1 MFKEKTH
8 SFLLLLLLAL
18 CAVASWQSQGLAQR
32 RRVQPA
38 GMGEAYSG
46 QAPAALNFV
55 MVGLG
60 GFRGLVTE
68 VLWFRVSR
76 LQMEGRYLEL
86 VQLANWITML
96 DPKASEGWTFNAWN
110 LAYNISV
117 MMNRPEDRLRW
128 VLNGI
133 SLLRDE
139 ALRFN
144 PRDAKLYREL
154 AWMYQHKIGEN
165 LDTAHAH
172 YKAFLLESLA
182 PCVNS
187 NGTVCVSE
195 TNRPVLARMRLDM
208 GQMVVLEKRYGSLDW
223 RMPETHA
230 LYWASLGLS
239 CAKETEVSLCEYAVN
254 QALMLGVLRGRFAGS
269 VSEKQWRAAP
279 NLGLALTAADALLKT
294 AQTRPSQHQTVVV
307 VRYLAKTIRM
317 ATKAGEDRLAQQLYE
332 RLRLAVLPPHQVPT
346 FEEVVKGWGSK

>member
-1 MFKEKTH
+1 
-8 SFLLLLLLAL
+8 
-18 CAVASWQSQGLAQR
+18 
-32 RRVQPA
+32 
-38 GMGEAYSG
+38 
-46 QAPAALNFV
+46 
-55 MVGLG
+55 
-60 GFRGLVTE
+60 
-68 VLWFRVSR
+68 
-76 LQMEGRYLEL
+76 
-86 VQLANWITML
+86 
-96 DPKASEGWTFNAWN
+96 
-110 LAYNISV
+110 

>member
-1 MFKEKTH
+1 MFKAKQYGILL
-8 SFLLLLLLAL
+8 FLGLLCL
-18 CAVASWQSQGLAQR
+18 VSSWQSQQLAER
-32 RRVQPA
+32 RRVQTA
-38 GMGEAYSG
+38 GMGEVYSG

-60 GFRGLVTE
+60 GFRGLVAE

-96 DPKASEGWTFNAWN
+96 DPKASEAWTFNAWN

-117 MMNRPEDRLRW
+117 LMNRPEDRLRW

-133 SLLRDE
+133 SLLRDQ

-144 PRDAKLYREL
+144 PRDARLYREL

-165 LDTAHAH
+165 LDTAHFH
-172 YKAFLLESLA
+172 YKAYLLESLA

-187 NGTVCVSE
+187 NGTICVSDATRE
-195 TNRPVLARMRLDM
+195 VLATLRLDIN
-208 GQMVVLEKRYGSLDW
+208 QMVALERRYGPLDW
-223 RMPETHA
+223 RMAETHA

-239 CAKETEVSLCEYAVN
+239 CANGTEQSLCEYSVN
-254 QALMLGVLRGRFAGS
+254 QALMLSVLRGRFAGS
-269 VSEKQWRAAP
+269 VSQKQWRAAP
-279 NLGLALTAADALLKT
+279 NFGLALTAADALFATTQK
-294 AQTRPSQHQTVVV
+294 SHSKHQTAILL
-307 VRYLAKTIRM
+307 RYLAKTIRM
-317 ATKAGEDRLAQQLYE
+317 AMKAGEGLLAQQLYE
-332 RLRLAVLPPHQVPT
+332 RLKLAVPAPLQVPT

>member
-1 MFKEKTH
+1 MQKVKQH
-8 SFLLLLLLAL
+8 VFLLLFLLTLCLAS
-18 CAVASWQSQGLAQR
+18 SWQSQELAQR
-32 RRVQPA
+32 RRVQA
-38 GMGEAYSG
+38 LGMNEVYSA

-60 GFRGLVTE
+60 GFRGLVAE
-68 VLWFRVSR
+68 VLWFRVGR

-133 SLLRDE
+133 SLLRDQ

-154 AWMYQHKIGEN
+154 SWMYQHKIGEN

-172 YKAFLLESLA
+172 YKAYLLECLA

-187 NGTVCVSE
+187 NGTVCVSDA
-195 TNRPVLARMRLDM
+195 NRAALISMRLDL
-208 GQMVVLEKRYGSLDW
+208 GQMVALEKRYGPLDW
-223 RMPETHA
+223 RMAETHA
-230 LYWASLGLS
+230 LYWASLGRS
-239 CAKETEVSLCEYAVN
+239 CAKGAEVSQCEYAVN
-254 QALMLGVLRGRFAGS
+254 QALMLSVFRGRFTGS

-279 NLGLALTAADALLKT
+279 NLALALSAADALL
-294 AQTRPSQHQTVVV
+294 AASRNSHSQYENLLL
-307 VRYLAKTIRM
+307 VRYLAKTIRL
-317 ATKAGEDRLAQQLYE
+317 AVRSGELNMAQQLYE
-332 RLRLAVLPPHQVPT
+332 RLKCAIPAPHQVPA
-346 FEEVVKGWGSK
+346 FDEVVKGWGSK